1 MMMDIFGGLLSG
13 AAFPGNVV
21 DMNKSMSEPQNV
33 GHWFLVFRPEVFL
46 GSKEEYLKRMDEMI
60 GRVRGCE
67 KAADVERS
75 VRVARSR
82 RNSRSRGEKGF
93 LTPKGRLRR
102 CMLWPRKLRVKS
114 DWSQCKI

>member
-67 KAADVERS
+67 KAADVERIYTS
-75 VRVARSR
+75 GEIEAELEVER
-82 RNSRSRGEKGF
+82 REGIPYTQGEIETMHALAKEAASEE
-93 LTPKGRLRR
+93 RLVP
-102 CMLWPRKLRVKS
+102 M
-114 DWSQCKI
+114 